1 MVLGESKK
9 KWLHS
14 ANALLCNRVSY
25 TVRFLGKVEV
35 TDQKGIEVVRAA
47 LHKLTFKKQIK
58 QSEGVKPAK
67 VILNI
72 NINYISLLE
81 NKTKMLLHNVPLQ
94 NISFCSD
101 DKKDKHLFSFIAKID
116 SKHFCFGFES
126 TNEANNITLTI
137 GQAFDVAYEEY
148 MKVKKVEDTK
158 LDNKQMVEL
167 NKKVSELALEN
178 SKLKQRIAQLE
189 QDKRNEE
196 KIDLIGDFNATIPST
211 ERSQESAKDNF
222 DMKPFSTTCDSP
234 CVKLPSHESVHPF
247 TRRQG
252 SRRSQRGS
260 FTSQKT
266 DTQAN
271 SETMSLES
279 SDLYFENKEI
289 PQSTLPPSLLVFD
302 PLYN

>member
-35 TDQKGIEVVRAA
+35 AEQKGIDIIRGA
-47 LHKLTFKKQIK
+47 LHKLTFQKQIK
-58 QSEGVKPAK
+58 QSEGVKPKK

-72 NINYISLLE
+72 NINCISLIE
-81 NKTKMLLHNVPLQ
+81 YKTKVQLLSVPLQ

-116 SKHFCFGFES
+116 STHYCFGFES
-126 TNEANNITLTI
+126 ANEANNITLTI

-148 MKVKKVEDTK
+148 MKVKKVEETR

-167 NKKVSELALEN
+167 SKKVSELALEN

-189 QDKRNEE
+189 QDKRN
-196 KIDLIGDFNATIPST
+196 DLIGDFNATCTIAGS
-211 ERSQESAKDNF
+211 ERSQDAATDNF
-222 DMKPFSTTCDSP
+222 DMKPFSTAGESP
-234 CVKLPSHESVHPF
+234 CVKLPSPECVHPIK
-247 TRRQG
+247 RRHG

-260 FTSQKT
+260 FTSQKA
-266 DTQAN
+266 DTNA
-271 SETMSLES
+271 ETQSIES
-279 SDLYFENKEI
+279 SDLYFENREI

>member
-35 TDQKGIEVVRAA
+35 ADQKGIEIVRGA
-47 LHKLTFKKQIK
+47 LHKLTFQKQIK
-58 QSEGVKPAK
+58 QSEGVKPKK

-72 NINYISLLE
+72 NINCISCIE
-81 NKTKMLLHNVPLQ
+81 YKTKLQLLSVPLQ

-116 SKHFCFGFES
+116 STHYCFGFES
-126 TNEANNITLTI
+126 ANEANNITLTI

-148 MKVKKVEDTK
+148 MKVKKVEETR

-189 QDKRNEE
+189 QDKRSEE
-196 KIDLIGDFNATIPST
+196 KVGLIGDFNAATCTMPGS
-211 ERSQESAKDNF
+211 ERSKDAARDNF
-222 DMKPFSTTCDSP
+222 DMEPFYTTGDSP
-234 CVKLPSHESVHPF
+234 CVKLPSPERVHPIK
-247 TRRQG
+247 RRQG
-252 SRRSQRGS
+252 SRRSQRV
-260 FTSQKT
+260 TSQKA
-266 DTQAN
+266 DTNAEIQ
-271 SETMSLES
+271 SIES

-289 PQSTLPPSLLVFD
+289 PQSALPPSLLVFD